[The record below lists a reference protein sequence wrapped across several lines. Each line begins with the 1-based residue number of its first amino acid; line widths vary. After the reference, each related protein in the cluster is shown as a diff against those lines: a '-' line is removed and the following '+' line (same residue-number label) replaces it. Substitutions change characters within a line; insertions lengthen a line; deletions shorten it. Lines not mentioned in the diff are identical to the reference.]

1 MRKRKTKNSII
12 NLRVTEAEKDNVQT
26 MARERGITV
35 SEYIRRVSTST
46 LK

>member
-1 MRKRKTKNSII
+1 MRKRTTKNSII

-35 SEYIRRVSTST
+35 SEYIRRVS
-46 LK
+46 KV

>member
-35 SEYIRRVSTST
+35 SEYIRRVS
-46 LK
+46 KV